1 MNVNNKCYEVDK
13 HDKCSLNVTLNL
25 AKFKFVIMAKTMR
38 MEHVDS
44 TEGLLRHNNN
54 NIVISGGNRVTAF
67 FCRLLC
73 RVPGNI

>member
-38 MEHVDS
+38 MEQVDS
-44 TEGLLRHNNN
+44 TT
-54 NIVISGGNRVTAF
+54 STKA
-67 FCRLLC
+67 
-73 RVPGNI
+73 